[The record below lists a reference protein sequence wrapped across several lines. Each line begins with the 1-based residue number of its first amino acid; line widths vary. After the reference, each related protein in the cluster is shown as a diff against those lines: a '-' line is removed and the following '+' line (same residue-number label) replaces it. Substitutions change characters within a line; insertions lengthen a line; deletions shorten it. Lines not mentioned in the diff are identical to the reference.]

1 MSAEKQSQQ
10 YLWHLFFV
18 LQSPILF
25 LNWVIWGPTVVQAH
39 LCYCA
44 WFCLWVSAGSE
55 SYGEL
60 TISPLYRWVWLYW
73 CKELVWADGRR
84 NRTIKWFIDAPAPG
98 WVSLVLLFNK
108 QPSLFQSTKGW
119 QLWVV
124 WHVFCFVFMIFFF
137 YDNQYSNNN
146 NNKNVKNPSQSFPV
160 FLLLLVI
167 CWCSWNGR
175 HLHLWYLRAF

>member
-1 MSAEKQSQQ
+1 MRAEKQSQQ
-10 YLWHLFFV
+10 YLWYLFFV

-124 WHVFCFVFMIFFF
+124 WRFLFCFYDFFFMII
-137 YDNQYSNNN
+137 NIATTTTTKMSRIPPS
-146 NNKNVKNPSQSFPV
+146 PSQCF
-160 FLLLLVI
+160 
-167 CWCSWNGR
+167 CCC
-175 HLHLWYLRAF
+175 

>member
-84 NRTIKWFIDAPAPG
+84 NKTIKWFIDAPAPG

-124 WHVFCFVFMIFFF
+124 WRFLFCFYDFFFMII
-137 YDNQYSNNN
+137 NIATTTTTKMSRIPPS
-146 NNKNVKNPSQSFPV
+146 PSQCF
-160 FLLLLVI
+160 
-167 CWCSWNGR
+167 CCC
-175 HLHLWYLRAF
+175 

>member
-1 MSAEKQSQQ
+1 MRAEKQSQQ

-44 WFCLWVSAGSE
+44 WFCLWVSEGSE

-124 WHVFCFVFMIFFF
+124 WRFLFCFYDFFFMII
-137 YDNQYSNNN
+137 NIATTTTTKMSRIPPS
-146 NNKNVKNPSQSFPV
+146 PSQCF
-160 FLLLLVI
+160 
-167 CWCSWNGR
+167 CCS
-175 HLHLWYLRAF
+175 

>member
-124 WHVFCFVFMIFFF
+124 WRFLFCFYDFFFMII
-137 YDNQYSNNN
+137 NIATTTTTKMSRIPPS
-146 NNKNVKNPSQSFPV
+146 PSQCF
-160 FLLLLVI
+160 
-167 CWCSWNGR
+167 CCC
-175 HLHLWYLRAF
+175 

>member
-1 MSAEKQSQQ
+1 MRAEKQSQQ

-84 NRTIKWFIDAPAPG
+84 NKTIKWFIDAPAPG

-124 WHVFCFVFMIFFF
+124 WRFLFCFYDFFFMII
-137 YDNQYSNNN
+137 NIATTTTTKMSRIPPS
-146 NNKNVKNPSQSFPV
+146 PSQCF
-160 FLLLLVI
+160 
-167 CWCSWNGR
+167 CCC
-175 HLHLWYLRAF
+175 

>member
-84 NRTIKWFIDAPAPG
+84 NRTTKWFVDAPAPG

-124 WHVFCFVFMIFFF
+124 WRFLFCFYDFFFMII
-137 YDNQYSNNN
+137 NIATTTTTKMSRIPPS
-146 NNKNVKNPSQSFPV
+146 PSQCF
-160 FLLLLVI
+160 
-167 CWCSWNGR
+167 CCC
-175 HLHLWYLRAF
+175 

>member
-1 MSAEKQSQQ
+1 MRAEKQSQQ

-44 WFCLWVSAGSE
+44 WFCLWVSEGSE

-84 NRTIKWFIDAPAPG
+84 NRTTKWFVDAPAPG

-124 WHVFCFVFMIFFF
+124 WRFLFCFYDFFFMII
-137 YDNQYSNNN
+137 NIATTTTTKMSRIPPS
-146 NNKNVKNPSQSFPV
+146 PSQCF
-160 FLLLLVI
+160 
-167 CWCSWNGR
+167 CCC
-175 HLHLWYLRAF
+175 

>member
-1 MSAEKQSQQ
+1 MRAEKQSQQ

-25 LNWVIWGPTVVQAH
+25 LNWVIWGPTVVHAH

-124 WHVFCFVFMIFFF
+124 WRFLFCFYDFFFMII
-137 YDNQYSNNN
+137 NIATTTTTKMSRIPPS
-146 NNKNVKNPSQSFPV
+146 PSQCF
-160 FLLLLVI
+160 
-167 CWCSWNGR
+167 CCC
-175 HLHLWYLRAF
+175 

>member
-44 WFCLWVSAGSE
+44 WFCLWVSEGSE

-84 NRTIKWFIDAPAPG
+84 NKTIKWFIDAPAPG

-124 WHVFCFVFMIFFF
+124 WRFLFCFYDFFFMII
-137 YDNQYSNNN
+137 NIATTTTTKMSRIPPS
-146 NNKNVKNPSQSFPV
+146 PSQCF
-160 FLLLLVI
+160 
-167 CWCSWNGR
+167 CCC
-175 HLHLWYLRAF
+175 

>member
-1 MSAEKQSQQ
+1 MRAEKQSQQ

-124 WHVFCFVFMIFFF
+124 WRFLFCFYDFFFMII
-137 YDNQYSNNN
+137 NIATTTTTKMSRIPPS
-146 NNKNVKNPSQSFPV
+146 PSQCF
-160 FLLLLVI
+160 
-167 CWCSWNGR
+167 CCC
-175 HLHLWYLRAF
+175 

>member
-1 MSAEKQSQQ
+1 MRAEKQSQQ

-44 WFCLWVSAGSE
+44 WFCLWVSEGSE

-124 WHVFCFVFMIFFF
+124 WRFLFCFYDFFFMII
-137 YDNQYSNNN
+137 NIATTTTTKMSRIPPS
-146 NNKNVKNPSQSFPV
+146 PSQCF
-160 FLLLLVI
+160 
-167 CWCSWNGR
+167 CCC
-175 HLHLWYLRAF
+175 